1 MFWVL
6 SHTIFALLL
15 WKAIVDKSD
24 REKFLPVQK
33 CLSVEKHIYRMKN
46 KFRRTRNIFAGR
58 EIFLSVEKY
67 FYRMRNFWAGEK
79 YFLPVENVSVG
90 REYFVSIENAK
101 ISNGSRAADYGLG
114 INTEHRIKQ
123 GLSGIKRRLRIK

>member
-6 SHTIFALLL
+6 SRTIFALLL

-33 CLSVEKHIYRMKN
+33 SLSVEKHIYRMKN

-58 EIFLSVEKY
+58 EIFL
-67 FYRMRNFWAGEK
+67 
-79 YFLPVENVSVG
+79 PVENVSVG

-101 ISNGSRAADYGLG
+101 IRNGSRAADYGLG
-114 INTEHRIKQ
+114 IKTEHGIKQ